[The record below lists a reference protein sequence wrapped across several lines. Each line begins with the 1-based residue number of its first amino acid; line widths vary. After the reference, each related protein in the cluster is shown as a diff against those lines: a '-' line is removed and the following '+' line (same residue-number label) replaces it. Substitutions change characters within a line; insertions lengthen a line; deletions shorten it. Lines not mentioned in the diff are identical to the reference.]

1 MNFIM
6 KTKGDDD
13 SDCGTDDIFFVEIKL
28 MEGEYEEM
36 AVTRFCMVE
45 PNDNGILHPYI
56 RLIIVEIRFASPRIE
71 LFC

>member
-56 RLIIVEIRFASPRIE
+56 RLNIVEIRFASPRIE